1 VAIAGAGAR
10 AETAARDVRPCPHF
24 LRERGVTEQLGRRC
38 ALVILAALTLATCVG
53 LLAWG
58 PVLLDA
64 RMHDYADQ
72 RRWLG
77 LPNAV
82 NVLCNLPLA
91 LAGIWGW
98 HAARASPWPASVRL
112 PWQGFFISVTGG
124 ALVAAIYHAAPGD
137 TGYVLAQI
145 AMSSA
150 FVMLTFGMLAERV
163 QARFGSR
170 AGLQGAALLL
180 ALASAAV
187 VLGAGL
193 RGSVDLRPFLLLQ
206 ILPVLLIPA
215 GAIGLPGACTRS
227 GDWLVMLIAYAAAKL
242 FEVADVQIHAYTGW
256 IGGHALMH
264 LALAGVAGQLAY
276 RAASATASALAG
288 DPAVRAQT
296 SLNTAS

>member
-1 VAIAGAGAR
+1 VAIAGAGSR
-10 AETAARDVRPCPHF
+10 AETAARDVRPRPSF
-24 LRERGVTEQLGRRC
+24 LRELGMTEQLGRRC
-38 ALVILAALTLATCVG
+38 ALVILAALTLATGVG

-64 RMHDYADQ
+64 SAHVYAGE

-82 NVLCNLPLA
+82 NVLCNLPLV
-91 LAGIWGW
+91 LAGLWGW
-98 HAARASPWPASVRL
+98 HATRTSPWPPSVRL
-112 PWQGFFISVTGG
+112 PWQGYFISVAGG
-124 ALVAAIYHAAPGD
+124 ALVAAVYHAAPGD
-137 TGYVLAQI
+137 AGYVLGQV
-145 AMSSA
+145 AMSAA

-170 AGLQGAALLL
+170 AGLQVAALLL
-180 ALASAAV
+180 ALATAVV

-193 RGSVDLRPFLLLQ
+193 DGSVDLRPFLFLQ

-215 GAIGLPGACTRS
+215 GALGLPGAYTRA
-227 GDWLVMLIAYAAAKL
+227 GDWLVMLIVYAAAK
-242 FEVADVQIHAYTGW
+242 FFDVFDAQVHALTGW

-276 RAASATASALAG
+276 RAASAASAVAEG

>member
-1 VAIAGAGAR
+1 M
-10 AETAARDVRPCPHF
+10 
-24 LRERGVTEQLGRRC
+24 TEQLGRRC

-64 RMHDYADQ
+64 GMHDYAGQ

-82 NVLCNLPLA
+82 NVLCNLPLV
-91 LAGIWGW
+91 LAGLWGW
-98 HAARASPWPASVRL
+98 RATRTSAWPATVRL

-124 ALVAAIYHAAPGD
+124 SLVAAVYHAAPGN
-137 TGYVLAQI
+137 TGYVLAQV
-145 AMSSA
+145 AMSAA

-163 QARFGSR
+163 QAGFGSR
-170 AGLQGAALLL
+170 AGLQGAAVLL
-180 ALASAAV
+180 ALATAVV

-206 ILPVLLIPA
+206 ILPVLLIPT
-215 GAIGLPGACTRS
+215 GALGLPGSYTRA
-227 GDWLVMLIAYAAAKL
+227 GDWLVMLIAYGAAKCFDL
-242 FEVADVQIHAYTGW
+242 FDAQIHAFTGW

-276 RAASATASALAG
+276 RAASATPSAPAG